1 MNPPI
6 DPPPGEPPAP
16 TLCDAD
22 MRVLDFLAEHGFD
35 ASKVHLLP
43 EADRPRAMALVRQ
56 MQVLDA
62 YPADD
67 TDDTLVNATLAR
79 IDRYEAAA
87 AESRRLEPRISAFR
101 LSDFVSIAA
110 LVVAGVGVT
119 LPIAARVRENRL
131 TTGCQDSLRHLYE
144 GLGAYAGS
152 NSGALPA
159 TASIADIG
167 SLFRPSAGSPRRVT
181 NYLPEAGP
189 RPVLTPAAMQ
199 DPGAR
204 TMRIVIQVPGAVFR
218 ITTVAQDWST
228 ANHGAHL
235 AMLAARG
242 YCAPAALNC
251 PACAAGGSPCFAYRV
266 PAPGERFRFDLPD
279 TAVLAADAN
288 PLIASMRRGAVPP
301 ARTAN
306 SGNHGGS
313 GQNMLFGD
321 GSIDWRSSPILT
333 SPPAGAIDNIWL
345 PRDERGLERSD
356 LRAWPSHPADNF
368 VAQ

>member
-1 MNPPI
+1 MNPPT

-16 TLCDAD
+16 ILSDAD

-62 YPADD
+62 YPADE

-87 AESRRLEPRISAFR
+87 AEARRIEPRVGAFR

-110 LVVAGVGVT
+110 LVILGVGVT
-119 LPIAARVRENRL
+119 LPIAARVREGRM
-131 TTGCQDSLRHLYE
+131 TTGCQQSLRNLYE

-159 TASIADIG
+159 TASMADIG
-167 SLFRPSAGSPRRVT
+167 SLFRPTAGSPRAAA

-189 RPVLTPAAMQ
+189 RPVLPPAAMQ

-204 TMRIVIQVPGAVFR
+204 TTRIVIQMPGAVVR
-218 ITTVAQDWST
+218 ITTVAQDWSA

-242 YCAPAALNC
+242 YCHPDSLNC
-251 PACAAGGSPCFAYRV
+251 PACAAGGAPCFAYRV
-266 PAPGERFRFDLPD
+266 PARGERFSFDLPD

-288 PLIASMRRGAVPP
+288 PLVASMRRGMRPP
-301 ARTAN
+301 GRTSN
-306 SGNHGGS
+306 STNHGGT

-321 GSIDWRSSPILT
+321 GSIDWRTSPVLT